1 MSLITCEVFIK
12 VMSGLEMTLEEERRC
27 LCLAALLCEQFL
39 PIYAKIRQVF
49 SMGGRWRVM
58 GEIYSFSPAEKEK

>member
-1 MSLITCEVFIK
+1 MDVSNNK
-12 VMSGLEMTLEEERRC
+12 VMNGLVMTLEEDRRC
-27 LCLAALLCEQFL
+27 LCLAVPLCEQFL
-39 PIYAKIRQVF
+39 PIYSKIRQVF